1 MSQLIKIKVKAN
13 SKKND
18 VVDLGGYYKVFVKK
32 PAEDNKAN
40 IEIVKIFKKKFVED
54 VRIVKGL
61 KSKEKVL
68 KIG

>member
-13 SKKND
+13 SKKNEI
-18 VVDLGGYYKVFVKK
+18 VDLGDYYKVEVKN

-40 IEIVKIFKKKFVED
+40 IEIVKIFKKKFGKD